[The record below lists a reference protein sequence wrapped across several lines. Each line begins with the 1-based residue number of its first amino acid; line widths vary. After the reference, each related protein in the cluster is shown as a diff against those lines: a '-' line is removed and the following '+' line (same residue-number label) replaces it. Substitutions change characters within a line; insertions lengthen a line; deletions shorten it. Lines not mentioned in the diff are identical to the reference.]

1 MRLADRLD
9 NLTCH
14 HLTEQYHV
22 YISSGRPFRPSPE
35 RSLVNRALSFARL
48 LSGYLAVPL
57 LNSVSPLLALPA
69 ITAVHGGAAWAAIA
83 IGQSVGGAAG
93 VIVELGWGMSGT
105 QRAARQ
111 SPRNRARAFALSV
124 VTKAMIS
131 VPVLLIACPLA
142 VFLSPGFEVD
152 AALVA
157 VGAILGMFA
166 GGWIFIGIMRP
177 RLFLLTEVLPRALL
191 ILGAGLAISLG
202 GPLLWY
208 SCALVVASL
217 FACISSGVVIGVR
230 ARDFVAVGFRRCL
243 RVIRTQGHALA
254 ANVFSSMYIS
264 LGVLVA
270 TLGSPQSTLL
280 FATVDRLQRMTQQVL
295 RAQNS
300 LMKGW
305 VGKVVDPGARLER
318 ARRVVFLAS
327 MLGVVFGVAFALGSP
342 LAADLVFSGTVHVP
356 PVAAVIGGASIWVI
370 CTSMASGGV
379 LLVTLG
385 RVDAIARSALGGA
398 VVGVPLIF
406 LGSMVGGGT
415 GALAGQ
421 LAAESTVLVLQV
433 VTIAGVLRRRRAALV
448 ESAPASS

>member
-1 MRLADRLD
+1 M
-9 NLTCH
+9 
-14 HLTEQYHV
+14 
-22 YISSGRPFRPSPE
+22 
-35 RSLVNRALSFARL
+35 NRALSFVRL

-69 ITAVHGGAAWAAIA
+69 ITAVHGGAAWAAVA

-111 SPRNRARAFALSV
+111 SPRNRARAFALSI

-131 VPVLLIACPLA
+131 VPVLAVACPLA
-142 VFLSPGFEVD
+142 VLLSPGFETD
-152 AALVA
+152 SALVA

-191 ILGAGLAISLG
+191 ILGAALAIWLG

-217 FACISSGVVIGVR
+217 FACVSGAVVLGVR
-230 ARDFVAVGFRRCL
+230 ARDFGAVGVRRCL
-243 RVIRTQGHALA
+243 RIIWSQGNALA
-254 ANVFSSMYIS
+254 ANVFSSVYIS
-264 LGVLVA
+264 LGVIVA
-270 TLGSPQSTLL
+270 TLGSAHSTLL
-280 FATVDRLQRMTQQVL
+280 FASVDRLQRMTQQVL
-295 RAQNS
+295 FAQNS

-305 VGKVVDPGARLER
+305 VGKVVDPAARLER
-318 ARRVVFLAS
+318 ARRMGILAS
-327 MLGVVFGVAFALGSP
+327 LLGVVFGAAFALGSP
-342 LAADLVFSGTVHVP
+342 LVADLVFSGTVHIP
-356 PVAAVIGGASIWVI
+356 PIAAVIGGASIWVI
-370 CTSMASGGV
+370 CTSMASGSV

-398 VVGVPLIF
+398 LVGVPLIF
-406 LGSMVGGGT
+406 LGSRFGGGT

-421 LAAESTVLVLQV
+421 LAAEATVLAIQV
-433 VTIAGVLRRRRAALV
+433 VTIASVLRRRRAALV
-448 ESAPASS
+448 ESAPASP